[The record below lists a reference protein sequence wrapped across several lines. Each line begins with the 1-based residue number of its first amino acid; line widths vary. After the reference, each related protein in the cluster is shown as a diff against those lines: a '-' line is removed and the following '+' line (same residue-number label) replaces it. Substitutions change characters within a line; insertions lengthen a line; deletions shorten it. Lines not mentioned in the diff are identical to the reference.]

1 MSTHNPHPAPEKN
14 SPLSFPAMAMA
25 YCLGVF
31 NDNYFKQAALLL
43 AVSMGLGQLQGWA
56 TMLFALPF
64 ILFSAH
70 GGWCADRFAKKK
82 VIVTSKALEVV
93 AMLIGGVGLLTL
105 NWPCILAMVF
115 LMGMQSAFFS
125 PALNGSIP
133 ELFPVRQVP
142 KVNAILKL
150 VTTLAILA
158 GIATAGLSLDQ
169 IWLPPERLPQVGG
182 KALSFGTV
190 LVATVALCVA
200 IFGFLASFG
209 LGIRPAA
216 GGTRSFP
223 WLGPLRSLTDLAE
236 LCKDRHFLLAILG
249 DAWFY
254 GLASL
259 VVLLVN
265 VLGLTQFGFSQTR
278 TSLLA
283 TMLMLGVCL
292 GSFVAAKLVRIE
304 QWARH
309 LRFSALGMGLGL
321 ILTGSCVLVGDS
333 IRFVCLSLALGITG
347 MFGGIFLI
355 PIATL
360 LQIRPAESDKGRVL
374 GASSFL
380 SFVAILATGLLFSL
394 MDGHAQ
400 PSFLL
405 QLLGGVALLVGLALG
420 HLAAGLDADKG
431 PAATPPMSEPMR
443 HLFAR
448 MVRALLALR
457 YRVQVDGLED
467 IAPSRPGQAGI
478 LFLPNHPA
486 LIDPVI
492 LMSHLFPRFAPRPL
506 SDSAQIDKP
515 GIRQL
520 MRPLHPITIPDV
532 QKSGRSGKQ
541 GVLEAMRAVVH
552 ALEQGDNVLFYPAGR
567 LNRSAMEHIG
577 ANSGV
582 AYILQQLP
590 QTRVVLVRS
599 SGLWGSSFSHA
610 PGKPPSLFGNLRTI
624 LLALAAN
631 LLFFIPKRA
640 VHLELQE
647 GDHIVKQGE
656 RQAINAA
663 LEAYYNAHVPQNT
676 FVPYFFWQGPARV
689 LAEPGPVAATGGAA
703 TDASVAG
710 GATQALIRAKI
721 GEIAGQAVQGNA
733 SLAADLGLDSL
744 SVLELATWIETEFGV
759 SIPHPSALE
768 TVDDC
773 ILAALG
779 QARDG
784 AGEIH
789 QPGSRWFSRAAQV
802 HPLAQDSAQE
812 FAPESAHPGIGELF
826 LRRALATPGAMIAAD
841 QLAGERSYR
850 DLLTAILLLQP
861 HIRGIAAERVG
872 IMLPASVSAV
882 IAYFSVLLAGKTP
895 VLFNWTAGRAAMAHG
910 IRETGVSHILSA
922 GPLCRRVE
930 EMQGFDLNSLEVQ
943 WLQLD
948 TIFAAGGKLALL
960 RARCATYLGHAFLA
974 RRLRENK
981 KIAAVILFTSGSE
994 AQPKSVPLSHANIF
1008 ANLRDFTGL
1017 LQFSPGETLLA
1028 MLPPFHSL
1036 GLVGTVIMP
1045 MLLGLQSVYHPN
1057 PTEPALLA
1065 RLIEAYRTS
1074 MLISTPTFLSGIL
1087 QAARPGV
1094 LGSLRTVFTGA
1105 EKCPHSLRERLA
1117 AVATDAVICEG
1128 YGITEC
1134 SPLVSINTYT
1144 HNRAGTIGRVLPSLE
1159 YAIVDEAQ
1167 ENRVPQGQQ
1176 GMLLLRGPSIFAGY
1190 LGQDAEMGFCHF
1202 AGKQWYVTGDL
1213 VREDEAGFL
1222 TFCGRRKRFVKIA
1235 GEMISLPAI
1244 EAIIAEFFAGMDTA
1258 SGGKQGKMAQ
1268 ESGPAC
1274 AVCAAGGDG
1283 HPELT
1288 LFTTRELNLEQVNT
1302 RIRAAGLSA
1311 LHSIRRIV
1319 HLDVLP
1325 LLGTGKTDYKALERM
1340 L

>member
-1 MSTHNPHPAPEKN
+1 MATHNQHPVPEKN

-31 NDNYFKQAALLL
+31 NDNYFKQAAMLL
-43 AVSMGLGQLQGWA
+43 AVSMGVGQLQGWA

-70 GGWCADRFAKKK
+70 GGWCADKFAKKK
-82 VIVTSKALEVV
+82 VIVASKALEVV
-93 AMLIGGVGLLTL
+93 AMLIGGMGLLTL
-105 NWPCILAMVF
+105 NWSCILAMVF
-115 LMGMQSAFFS
+115 LMGMQSTFFN
-125 PALNGSIP
+125 PALNASIP

-169 IWLPPERLPQVGG
+169 AWLPPERLPQVGG
-182 KALSFGTV
+182 RTLSFGIV
-190 LVATVALCVA
+190 LVAAVALCVA
-200 IFGFLASFG
+200 LFGLLASFG
-209 LGIRPAA
+209 LGMRPAA
-216 GGTRSFP
+216 GGTRKCP
-223 WLGPLRSLTDLAE
+223 WLGPLRSLTDLVE

-265 VLGLTQFGFSQTR
+265 VLGLTQFGFSQTK

-309 LRFSALGMGLGL
+309 LRLSALGMGMGL
-321 ILTGSCVLVGDS
+321 ILTGSCVLVDGS
-333 IRFVCLSLALGITG
+333 LRFVCLSLALGITG
-347 MFGGIFLI
+347 MSGGIFLI

-360 LQIRPAESDKGRVL
+360 LQIRPAESEKGRVL

-380 SFVAILATGLLFSL
+380 SFIAILASGLLFSL
-394 MDGHAQ
+394 VAGHAQ

-405 QLLGGVALLVGLALG
+405 QLLGGVGLLVGLAFG
-420 HLAAGLDADKG
+420 HLAAGLHADKD
-431 PAATPPMSEPMR
+431 PAGTPPMSAPLR
-443 HLFAR
+443 HLFAW
-448 MVRALLALR
+448 MMRALLALR
-457 YRVQVDGLED
+457 YRVRVDGLGA
-467 IAPSRPGQAGI
+467 IPPSQPGQTGI

-541 GVLEAMRAVVH
+541 GVLEAMRAVVQ
-552 ALEQGDNVLFYPAGR
+552 ALKQGDNVLFYPAGR

-624 LLALAAN
+624 LLALTAN
-631 LLFFIPKRA
+631 LVFFIPKRK
-640 VHLELQE
+640 VHLELQDGSHIPNK
-647 GDHIVKQGE
+647 GD

-663 LEAYYNAHVPQNT
+663 LEAFYNARAPRNT
-676 FVPYFFWQGPARV
+676 FVPYFFWQGSART
-689 LAEPGPVAATGGAA
+689 LAEPSPAATTENAA
-703 TDASVAG
+703 ADASAAG

-721 GEIAGQAVQGNA
+721 DEIAGQPVQGNA
-733 SLAADLGLDSL
+733 SLASDLGLDSL
-744 SVLELATWIETEFGV
+744 SVLELATWIESEFGV

-773 ILAALG
+773 IMAAMG
-779 QARDG
+779 QTRTTAEEVR
-784 AGEIH
+784 
-789 QPGSRWFSRAAQV
+789 QPGPRWLTRAAQV
-802 HPLAQDSAQE
+802 HPFAGELAYTGT
-812 FAPESAHPGIGELF
+812 GIGEFF
-826 LRRALATPGAMIAAD
+826 LRRALATPRAMIAAD

-882 IAYFSVLLAGKTP
+882 IAYFAVLFAGKTP

-910 IRETGVSHILSA
+910 IATTGVSHILSA
-922 GPLCRRVE
+922 SQLCRRVE
-930 EMQGFDLNSLEVQ
+930 EMQGFNLDSLAVQ
-943 WLQLD
+943 WLQFDSIL
-948 TIFAAGGKLALL
+948 AAGGKPALL
-960 RARCATYLGHAFLA
+960 RARCATYLGYGFLA
-974 RRLRENK
+974 RRLQENK
-981 KIAAVILFTSGSE
+981 EAAAVILFTSGSE
-994 AQPKSVPLSHANIF
+994 AEPKSVPLSHANIL
-1008 ANLRDFTGL
+1008 ANLQDFTSL
-1017 LQFSPGETLLA
+1017 LQFSPRETLLA

-1036 GLVGTVIMP
+1036 GLVGTMIMP

-1065 RLIEAYRTS
+1065 RLIETYRVS

-1087 QAARPGV
+1087 QAARPGA
-1094 LGSLRTVFTGA
+1094 LDSLRTIFTGA
-1105 EKCPHSLRERLA
+1105 EKCPQSLREHLA
-1117 AVATDAVICEG
+1117 AAAADAVICEG

-1134 SPLVSINTYT
+1134 SPLVSINTYA
-1144 HNRAGTIGRVLPSLE
+1144 HNRAGSIGRVLPSLE

-1167 ENRVPQGQQ
+1167 ENRVSRGQQ

-1190 LGQDAEMGFCHF
+1190 LGQDAEMGFCRF

-1213 VREDEAGFL
+1213 VQEDEAGFL

-1244 EAIIAEFFAGMDTA
+1244 EAVLTDFFSDMDAA
-1258 SGGKQGKMAQ
+1258 SAQEKGEKAQ
-1268 ESGPAC
+1268 ESGTAC

-1288 LFTTRELNLEQVNT
+1288 LFTTGDPGLEQINAH
-1302 RIRAAGLSA
+1302 IRAAGLSA

-1319 HLDVLP
+1319 RLDALP
-1325 LLGTGKTDYKALERM
+1325 LLGTGKTDYKTLEKM